1 VCLALLF
8 DRKHTLAAS
17 GPFHRASNDSPLLL
31 THPPTLSLAQQ
42 QRLAQTLFERLNFPA
57 VQLVARPV
65 ASLFAMNAV
74 SGIVVDIGLERTT
87 ISPVIDT
94 ACHLPGVIE
103 VPLGAEDLERHLVE
117 ILRIQ
122 PSVLETLAGPLDED
136 AVPPPAGLPQD
147 TDSQLLRLSRLLWRT
162 NQLRPLLLGGVA
174 LPKEQEEEGV
184 TDIAAALVA
193 GREKALMADKAAKS
207 HKSAA
212 RREEDAKKRA
222 ADDARKKALAEGEEE
237 ADVISIEF
245 EGRTVDIT
253 FVRQR
258 AAEPLFEPTLVG
270 KTGVMGLGEA
280 VWTSINTL
288 PPHERLA
295 VWEGVAVVG
304 ELARIKSVSCP
315 PRLTSSDPC

>member
-1 VCLALLF
+1 M
-8 DRKHTLAAS
+8 
-17 GPFHRASNDSPLLL
+17 

-42 QRLAQTLFERLNFPA
+42 QQLAQTLFERLNFPA

-74 SGIVVDIGLERTT
+74 SGIVVDIGLERTLV
-87 ISPVIDT
+87 SPVIDT

-103 VPLGAEDLERHLVE
+103 IPLGAEDLERHLVG
-117 ILRIQ
+117 ILRSQ
-122 PSVLETLAGPLDED
+122 PNVLETLAGPLDED
-136 AVPPPAGLPQD
+136 AVAPPADLPQD
-147 TDSQLLRLSRLLWRT
+147 TDSQLLRLARLLWRT
-162 NQLRPLLLGGVA
+162 NQLRPVLLGGAA

-193 GREKALMADKAAKS
+193 GRERALMADKAAKS

-258 AAEPLFEPTLVG
+258 AAEPLFEPALAG

-280 VWTSINTL
+280 VWASIQTL
-288 PPHERLA
+288 APHERLA

-304 ELARIKSVSCP
+304 ELARIKSTICSSPSAC
-315 PRLTSSDPC
+315 RENMLTISSTPCFLLQPFRRRFSPT